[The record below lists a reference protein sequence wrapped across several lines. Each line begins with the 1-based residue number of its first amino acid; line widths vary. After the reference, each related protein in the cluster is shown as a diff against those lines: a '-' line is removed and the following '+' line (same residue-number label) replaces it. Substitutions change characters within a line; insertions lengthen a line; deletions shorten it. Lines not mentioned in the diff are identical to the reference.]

1 MVNLTHLIRQRLTE
15 LGADQRDLARAAQ
28 VTDSFISQ
36 LLSGRKPP
44 PASERTDIYRRMERF
59 LEVPAGTLAALADLQ
74 RTEAA
79 KRRLADPPA
88 PLFREVRALV
98 IGRCRPDTRPAVQT
112 AFEKEAFG
120 DLERLVT
127 QKLLDL
133 VKRVVSK
140 ELKDEKAARLVARLA
155 GRSYEQVRVTELDF
169 LETDVFNVTAEHAA
183 TFLDPL
189 IEEWDIDL
197 RTFAMEVVLNGRV
210 APGRPRRLEF
220 VERQVASL
228 EEEPGLRA
236 FLDDPS
242 LAGDASDEEIEFLR
256 SLRFDSRR
264 PTALYYYR
272 ELQSLRDPL
281 HFRPAAGGRRQPRP
295 TSSRPG

>member
-1 MVNLTHLIRQRLTE
+1 MQKIE
-15 LGADQRDLARAAQ
+15 AGA
-28 VTDSFISQ
+28 
-36 LLSGRKPP
+36 
-44 PASERTDIYRRMERF
+44 RF
-59 LEVPAGTLAALADLQ
+59 LFDACC
-74 RTEAA
+74 
-79 KRRLADPPA
+79 
-88 PLFREVRALV
+88 FRIV

-140 ELKDEKAARLVARLA
+140 ELKDEKAARLVARLT
-155 GRSYEQVRVTELDF
+155 GRSYEQVRVAELEF

-228 EEEPGLRA
+228 EDEPGLRA

-242 LAGDASDEEIEFLR
+242 LAGDATEEEIEFLR
-256 SLRFDSRR
+256 SLRFEIRR

-281 HFRPAAGGRRQPRP
+281 HFHPTAGGRRQPRP
-295 TSSRPG
+295 TSSRSR

>member
-1 MVNLTHLIRQRLTE
+1 
-15 LGADQRDLARAAQ
+15 

-36 LLSGRKPP
+36 LLSGRKLP
-44 PASERTDIYRRMERF
+44 PASDRTDIYGRMETF
-59 LEVPAGTLAALADLQ
+59 LKVPAGTLAALADLQ

-79 KRRLADPPA
+79 RRRLDAPPV
-88 PLFREVRALV
+88 PLFKDVRALV
-98 IGRCRPDTRPAVQT
+98 VARCRPGTRPAVRA

-127 QKLLDL
+127 RKLLEL
-133 VKRVVSK
+133 VKRVVSE
-140 ELKDEKAARLVARLA
+140 ELKDEQAVAMVARLS
-155 GRSYEQVRVTELDF
+155 GRSDEQVRAAEREF
-169 LETDVFNVTAEHAA
+169 LETDVFNLTAEHCQ

-197 RTFAMEVVLNGRV
+197 TTFAMEVVLNARV
-210 APGRPRRLEF
+210 APGHPRRLEF
-220 VERQVASL
+220 VERQDGAPP

-242 LAGDASDEEIEFLR
+242 LSGDATDEEIAFLR
-256 SLRFDSRR
+256 SLRFPSRH
-264 PTALYYYR
+264 PTSLYYYR

-281 HFRPAAGGRRQPRP
+281 HFRTPAAVDPTARPPASEGGGRRSVP
-295 TSSRPG
+295 SRRQ

>member
-1 MVNLTHLIRQRLTE
+1 MNLIHFIRQRLRE
-15 LGADQRDLARAAQ
+15 LGADQRELARAAQ

-44 PASERTDIYRRMERF
+44 PASERTDIYGRMERF

-98 IGRCRPDTRPAVQT
+98 IGKCRPGTRPAVRA

-133 VKRVVSK
+133 VKRVVSE
-140 ELKDEKAARLVARLA
+140 ELKDEEAVDLVAQLT
-155 GRSYEQVRVTELDF
+155 GRSNEQVRVRELEF
-169 LETDVFNVTAEHAA
+169 LDTDVFNVTAEHCA

-189 IEEWDIDL
+189 VEEWDIDL
-197 RTFAMEVVLNGRV
+197 TTFAMEVVLNGRV

-220 VERQVASL
+220 VERQVSSL

-242 LAGDASDEEIEFLR
+242 LAGDATDEEVEFLR
-256 SLRFDSRR
+256 SLKFDTRR

-281 HFRPAAGGRRQPRP
+281 HFRPTAAER
-295 TSSRPG
+295 